1 MASSIAGPKAGT
13 SRPKG
18 KPDPA
23 AGMRRARVM
32 QLLLMQALLAG
43 TLVLLA
49 FFMRGETRAM
59 ALLLWTLLVPAGFA
73 YTYGT
78 AFQRYERAKRE
89 GTWTKDW
96 DQKETRRGYSLL
108 ALVFGLWIAGALAI
122 MALL

>member
-23 AGMRRARVM
+23 AAMRRARVM
-32 QLLLMQALLAG
+32 QLLVMQAVLAA

-49 FFMRGETRAM
+49 VLMRGETRAM
-59 ALLLWTLLVPAGFA
+59 ALLLWALLVPAGFG

-78 AFQRYERAKRE
+78 AYARYEKAKRE
-89 GTWTKDW
+89 GAWTKEW

-108 ALVFGLWIAGALAI
+108 ALVFGLWIAGALTI